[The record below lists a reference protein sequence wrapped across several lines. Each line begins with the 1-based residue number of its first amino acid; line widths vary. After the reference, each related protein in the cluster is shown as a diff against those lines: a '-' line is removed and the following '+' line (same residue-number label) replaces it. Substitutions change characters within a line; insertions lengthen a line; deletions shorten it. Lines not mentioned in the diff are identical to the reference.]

1 MVLFCLLWSLSHCTY
16 WSTGTPWVKIQT
28 EEKKTIFL
36 VDELDRCLP
45 EYQIRVLENLY
56 HLLSTAQVLHSL
68 NPLQVESD
76 VINDYNLEI
85 GNFDITNVDKNLCNT
100 IPSATEIGN
109 VYARLIDSISDNYVD
124 EISNVYN
131 SEICKIIDNY
141 NSSAYYEPSYVISRA
156 YVNNGFWFLENGI
169 DETY

>member
-1 MVLFCLLWSLSHCTY
+1 MKNKYFKDEEITNDDLFFICY
-16 WSTGTPWVKIQT
+16 MIERVARKIKQPNYYVVN
-28 EEKKTIFL
+28 KIGK
-36 VDELDRCLP
+36 
-45 EYQIRVLENLY
+45 ENLY

-76 VINDYNLEI
+76 FINDYNLEI

-156 YVNNGFWFLENGI
+156 YVNNGF
-169 DETY
+169 

>member
-1 MVLFCLLWSLSHCTY
+1 MKNKYFKEEEITNDDLFFICY
-16 WSTGTPWVKIQT
+16 MIERVARKIKQPNYYVVN
-28 EEKKTIFL
+28 KIGK
-36 VDELDRCLP
+36 
-45 EYQIRVLENLY
+45 ENLY

-76 VINDYNLEI
+76 FINDYNLEI

-156 YVNNGFWFLENGI
+156 YVNNGF
-169 DETY
+169 